1 MKVFLDAGHGGKDP
15 GACASGLVEKS
26 MTLITAK
33 GAKAQLEA
41 AGVTVMLSRTDDR
54 FLTLTERAEKA
65 NRWGADLLVSCHYN
79 AGGGD
84 RGEVIHSVSGGRG
97 KALAEKVAMSIAE
110 LGQGSTRI
118 YCKPA
123 TSGSGDY
130 FTVIAKSNMPAI
142 IVEPC
147 FIDSSDRELADT
159 EDKQWGMGIAV
170 AKGILNYLGIKE
182 ARAVKELTEVN
193 DIVYELAVRDIISD
207 SDLWIKRLNESKND
221 YWLARKAV
229 SYIRRAGV

>member
-15 GACASGLVEKS
+15 GACANGLVEKS

-79 AGGGD
+79 AGSGD
-84 RGEVIHSVSGGRG
+84 YGAVIHSVSGGRG

-159 EDKQWGMGIAV
+159 EDEQWGVGIAI
-170 AKGILNYLGIKE
+170 ADGILRFLGME
-182 ARAVKELTEVN
+182 VKKVTELTSAN
-193 DIVYELAVRDIISD
+193 DIVYELHTRGIISD
-207 SDLWIKRLNESKND
+207 TNLWLKKLEND
-221 YWLARKAV
+221 KDAYWLARKTV
-229 SYIRRAGV
+229 SYMRKAGV